1 MINYIECYIQ
11 NMQIRNHRF
20 TQRLSAEEN
29 IKDYGIEQ
37 LLPNIHMLQR

>member
-1 MINYIECYIQ
+1 MINSLNVTSKTCRY
-11 NMQIRNHRF
+11 NHRF